1 MAEMAP
7 KLSTLKPMKVMKK
20 PAAMKKVVKKI
31 EVTFKQGGLSGAAVG
46 YTTAVVDG
54 RDEAVSGVK
63 GSAFGIDK
71 DQTLESFVFGAI
83 LSVTVDEDA
92 HEHEYIHA
100 TMKKCG
106 VYIDGVGSYDL
117 SVDGNL
123 TFDESWG
130 VKEKIEVILPL
141 DFIVPDTE
149 AEPAPARTFQQEATH
164 SMPPKGDVPKTEL
177 AESIAE
183 IVGMNTVYIADLAKA
198 NRDGLIALRN
208 CIVHQVDKL
217 EKAEAEIAELKASI
231 TK

>member
-1 MAEMAP
+1 MSP
-7 KLSTLKPMKVMKK
+7 KAMKVMKK

-31 EVTFKQGGLSGAAVG
+31 EVTFKQGGLSGSAVG

-141 DFIVPDTE
+141 DFIVPDMAEAVPEVKIVTE
-149 AEPAPARTFQQEATH
+149 AKMSQNSTLQIWTSVVPNGDEHH
-164 SMPPKGDVPKTEL
+164 S
-177 AESIAE
+177 
-183 IVGMNTVYIADLAKA
+183 
-198 NRDGLIALRN
+198 LR
-208 CIVHQVDKL
+208 
-217 EKAEAEIAELKASI
+217 S
-231 TK
+231 